1 MTQNPEQLSSPQDAS
16 AETTGQ
22 VVRYRA
28 VVGSAAEAVTLVRER
43 FGSGARV
50 VSVRQIEAGGLTR
63 FLQKPRL
70 EVIIEVGAGNKDTVS
85 AETPKSKSPSP
96 EPARANSERPAFSKT
111 GVASSAVP
119 ERREANILKATGID
133 ELLLERIRSDHSD
146 IDWESLPAHETLGR
160 LALWLRQRFSSMST
174 KAPGPRRVFLG
185 SCGAGKTTALCKG
198 ISVDVFVEG
207 RQTAIL
213 KLDGD
218 QPNASDGLAAFC
230 DVLGAP
236 LLRSPSEIEEFDQDS
251 LLYIDVPGV
260 GLDAPGEHSRL
271 AQTLDA
277 LDVDTRVLVI
287 NAALETEVIADS
299 FEMGRACGATHV
311 VFTHLD
317 EVRRPGKLWRFVLFG
332 GLHPWFVSSGP
343 SPAGEMEKDVFDA
356 LLARTF
362 PPMISRTAGVEGGRA

>member
-1 MTQNPEQLSSPQDAS
+1 MTQKPEQLSTDSEAKTRAS
-16 AETTGQ
+16 GE

-28 VVGSAAEAVTLVRER
+28 VVGSAAEAVSLVRER
-43 FGSGARV
+43 FGSNARV
-50 VSVRQIEAGGLTR
+50 VSVRQIEAGGLSR

-70 EVIIEVGAGNKDTVS
+70 EVIIEVGAENADTVS
-85 AETPKSKSPSP
+85 VAGPKEEAPEAKSGSSNAPFVSTPENRSARDATPNRSET
-96 EPARANSERPAFSKT
+96 T
-111 GVASSAVP
+111 
-119 ERREANILKATGID
+119 ILKATGID
-133 ELLLERIRSDHSD
+133 EMLLERIRSDHGETD
-146 IDWESLPAHETLGR
+146 LESLPAHETLGK
-160 LALWLRQRFSSMST
+160 LAMWLRQRYASLASR
-174 KAPGPRRVFLG
+174 APGSRRVFLG

-236 LLRSPSEIEEFDQDS
+236 LLRSASEVEEFDQDS

-277 LDVDTRVLVI
+277 LDVDTRVLVV
-287 NAALETEVIADS
+287 NAALETEVIADT

-317 EVRRPGKLWRFVLFG
+317 EVRRPGKLWRFLLFG
-332 GLHPWFVSSGP
+332 GLHPWFMSSGP
-343 SPAGEMEKDVFDA
+343 SPAGEMEKDVFNA

-362 PPMISRTAGVEGGRA
+362 PPIVARSARVEGDRE